1 MEPIMLSPELAVEL
15 GALILC
21 LTTAYL
27 LIKSAR
33 QTAELERLR
42 KGQPQREPTRFRPP
56 GLKLS
61 NLSKLR
67 STLLRI
73 LRA

>member
-1 MEPIMLSPELAVEL
+1 MLSPERAVEL
-15 GALILC
+15 GALIMC

-42 KGQPQREPTRFRPP
+42 EGQPQREPTRFRRSD
-56 GLKLS
+56 LKLS
-61 NLSKLR
+61 NLPQLR
-67 STLLRI
+67 STLLRF
-73 LRA
+73 LRP